1 MEKLY
6 KKLEDYSQKDY
17 YPFHMP
23 GHKRNLCSVDGSF
36 PFERDITEIDGF
48 DNLHHATGIL
58 REAQE
63 AAARLYGSK
72 ECFYSVNGSTAAL
85 LAAISATVKRGG
97 RLLVARNCHKA
108 VYHGMYLR
116 EIDPVYIYPHIQY
129 EWGINGGITPS
140 RVERSLEEN
149 GDVQGILIT
158 SPTYDGVVSDVQA
171 IAEIAHRYGIPL
183 IVDEAHGAHF
193 QFSDYFPVSA
203 GELGADLVIQSLH
216 KTLPS
221 MTQTA
226 LLHRYSDR
234 VDSELLKRFMGIY
247 QSSSPSYI
255 LMASMDACM
264 DRMAREGASMFD
276 TFTQRLERTRIQLMG
291 CHKIRLASEEMVGTA
306 GIYDYDRSKLIFSTR
321 NTTMNGQQL
330 HTILREKYHLEMEM
344 ESEDYILAMA
354 TVADTEE
361 GLLRLEEA
369 IREIDREEEKKQTEN
384 ISREFFRENSPCIIM
399 KQMMKISDALEAPVK
414 RGALEES
421 VGKTSAEFV
430 YLYPPGIPILVPGE
444 QITGHFVR
452 NVRRYM
458 EQGLELQGLSDYT
471 GKTICTVT

>member
-1 MEKLY
+1 
-6 KKLEDYSQKDY
+6 
-17 YPFHMP
+17 
-23 GHKRNLCSVDGSF
+23 
-36 PFERDITEIDGF
+36 
-48 DNLHHATGIL
+48 
-58 REAQE
+58 
-63 AAARLYGSK
+63 
-72 ECFYSVNGSTAAL
+72 
-85 LAAISATVKRGG
+85 
-97 RLLVARNCHKA
+97 
-108 VYHGMYLR
+108 
-116 EIDPVYIYPHIQY
+116 
-129 EWGINGGITPS
+129 
-140 RVERSLEEN
+140 
-149 GDVQGILIT
+149 
-158 SPTYDGVVSDVQA
+158 
-171 IAEIAHRYGIPL
+171 
-183 IVDEAHGAHF
+183 
-193 QFSDYFPVSA
+193 
-203 GELGADLVIQSLH
+203 
-216 KTLPS
+216 
-221 MTQTA
+221 
-226 LLHRYSDR
+226 
-234 VDSELLKRFMGIY
+234 
-247 QSSSPSYI
+247 
-255 LMASMDACM
+255 
-264 DRMAREGASMFD
+264 
-276 TFTQRLERTRIQLMG
+276 MG
-291 CHKIRLASEEMVGTA
+291 CHKIRLASEELVGTA

-384 ISREFFRENSPCIIM
+384 ISREFFRENSPCMIM